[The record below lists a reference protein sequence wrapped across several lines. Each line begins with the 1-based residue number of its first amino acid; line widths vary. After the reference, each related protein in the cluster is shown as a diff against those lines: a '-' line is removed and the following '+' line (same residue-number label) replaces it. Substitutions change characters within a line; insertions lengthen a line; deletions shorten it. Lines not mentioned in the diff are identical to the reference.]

1 MKIYYSID
9 EITDNCYNP
18 CPVLNKD
25 KNIIGIHIGS
35 CKCKEC
41 KYCYGASNKRYPS
54 PMGVGD
60 KDGKL
65 TIRYDLWIKC
75 SGIYEKPTLSIK
87 IQKLFYNIKRK
98 ILNLFN
104 KKY

>member
-1 MKIYYSID
+1 
-9 EITDNCYNP
+9 
-18 CPVLNKD
+18 
-25 KNIIGIHIGS
+25 
-35 CKCKEC
+35 
-41 KYCYGASNKRYPS
+41 
-54 PMGVGD
+54 MGVGD